1 MLPVTCTR
9 LVATA
14 LRNDPLSSTLPLL
27 AVSRPPPAVSEPPL
41 SLANGPCVIV
51 NVLPPERFRTVPLTP
66 RSRLVAVK
74 SSTDPAV
81 NNPPVTLT
89 SVGLERV
96 TVALEASNAFP
107 TVRFAP
113 PATVM
118 NGSDEPVTVRW
129 APLLTSIML
138 PVTFTRLVATAL
150 RNDPLSS
157 TLPLL
162 AVSRPPP
169 AVSEPPLKSRTDPAV
184 TVESPVRLS
193 TPPVAEAMVLAVA
206 LISGPDVVSAAPRVK
221 ATRAPVVVTTAWE
234 TAMSGSAPVFVTALL
249 SRRKRLAIEAG
260 LPTCSAPF
268 VTLTSDP
275 ERFTAAPDGDAS
287 LPSRT
292 KSPTTLAFVLVS

>member
-74 SSTDPAV
+74 SRTDPAV

-169 AVSEPPLKSRTDPAV
+169 AVSEPPLSLANGPCVIVNVLPPERFRTVPLLRSRLVAVKLRTDPAV
-184 TVESPVRLS
+184 NN
-193 TPPVAEAMVLAVA
+193 PP
-206 LISGPDVVSAAPRVK
+206 
-221 ATRAPVVVTTAWE
+221 
-234 TAMSGSAPVFVTALL
+234 
-249 SRRKRLAIEAG
+249 
-260 LPTCSAPF
+260 
-268 VTLTSDP
+268 VTLTSVGL
-275 ERFTAAPDGDAS
+275 ERVTVALEASNAFPTVRFAPPATVMNGSDE
-287 LPSRT
+287 PVTVR
-292 KSPTTLAFVLVS
+292 